1 MKCDTGVSWPEGNK
15 SPSLMH
21 DCFLSYICGEVGDG
35 AVAFFVETGVG
46 VRFGVAICSSG
57 AGADLTLWFC
67 ELCLFFFFWFKGALC
82 RAAVHSDVYLLWLF
96 VWGLIKDCSC
106 ATQGPWSECLV
117 WPRVMYPSKGDH
129 TQVMRRQVV
138 NWSVACTFSPFTTDK
153 WDNIRRSE
161 VK

>member
-1 MKCDTGVSWPEGNK
+1 MTVSFRTYVERWGMEQWPFLWRLGWGCVLVLPYAAPALAQTSPCDFVN
-15 SPSLMH
+15 
-21 DCFLSYICGEVGDG
+21 F
-35 AVAFFVETGVG
+35 AFF
-46 VRFGVAICSSG
+46 
-57 AGADLTLWFC
+57 
-67 ELCLFFFFWFKGALC
+67 FFLYFFWFKGALC